1 MVQINFYEN
10 STGKFIKQWPNW
22 TGEVPAVGDMVLLHF
37 GDDNEEECE
46 NIVKLRVI
54 DGTRPEYVKIFIEEI
69 RRIKQPTDE
78 EIEDLMREIRE
89 LNK

>member
-1 MVQINFYEN
+1 MIHISFYEN
-10 STGKFIKQWPNW
+10 GTGKFIKQWPNW
-22 TGEVPAVGDMVLLHF
+22 SGEVPVVGDMVLLHF

>member
-1 MVQINFYEN
+1 M
-10 STGKFIKQWPNW
+10 
-22 TGEVPAVGDMVLLHF
+22 PAVGDMVLLHF

-69 RRIKQPTDE
+69 RQIKQPTDE

-89 LNK
+89 SNK

>member
-1 MVQINFYEN
+1 MVQISFYEN
-10 STGKFIKQWPNW
+10 GTGKFIKQWPNW

-54 DGTRPEYVKIFIEEI
+54 D
-69 RRIKQPTDE
+69 
-78 EIEDLMREIRE
+78 
-89 LNK
+89 